1 MCGDMKVLKGIFFF
15 IMGLIAAGC
24 AVILICALNP
34 SLTAMLAERVESIN
48 AAQSGQNGQGGG
60 LGGLFQD
67 GERQPDAGMSDTGQP
82 GINSDWLEGQSGY
95 EQPEGTPVEI
105 PDSVSGRMGYEPVQE
120 EAQEIDDA
128 EADDLSETET
138 LGDTGSNLTFDAES
152 YPYYAMLEPD
162 MQQIYSQIYAN
173 AMSLTASFTPVTP
186 VSVSQVKTVFEA
198 VYNDHPELFWL
209 DTGYSC
215 KYLRSGRCAEITLK
229 FNETADNLEEAGVAF
244 REAAGGITAHAQT
257 LENAFEKEK
266 YVHDALMELAEY
278 DLAAPMN
285 QSAYSALVG
294 GRSVCAGYARAFQY
308 MMQQLGIPC
317 YYCTGY
323 AGEDHAWNIV
333 KLDGAYY
340 NVDVT
345 WDDTEDSNYN
355 YFNKSDSEYA
365 STHRRTGLS
374 VYLPAC
380 EGGGTEPAP
389 EGTAGGEENASDVTD
404 TGAADISGLINPN
417 PIKPMEWQSKVVI
430 DPVPPQPTAEER
442 MQENLNKAGITE
454 DQVRD
459 TIQEYYE
466 DCEKLLKGVG
476 KGDRQFVTV
485 IPESLWSSVE
495 RAYNNGDYRKGY
507 AEKALKDMGAT
518 DFVIQ
523 LQVERLGGGYYRIYH
538 NVYTE

>member
-1 MCGDMKVLKGIFFF
+1 
-15 IMGLIAAGC
+15 
-24 AVILICALNP
+24 
-34 SLTAMLAERVESIN
+34 
-48 AAQSGQNGQGGG
+48 
-60 LGGLFQD
+60 
-67 GERQPDAGMSDTGQP
+67 
-82 GINSDWLEGQSGY
+82 
-95 EQPEGTPVEI
+95 
-105 PDSVSGRMGYEPVQE
+105 
-120 EAQEIDDA
+120 
-128 EADDLSETET
+128 
-138 LGDTGSNLTFDAES
+138 
-152 YPYYAMLEPD
+152 
-162 MQQIYSQIYAN
+162 
-173 AMSLTASFTPVTP
+173 
-186 VSVSQVKTVFEA
+186 
-198 VYNDHPELFWL
+198 
-209 DTGYSC
+209 
-215 KYLRSGRCAEITLK
+215 
-229 FNETADNLEEAGVAF
+229 
-244 REAAGGITAHAQT
+244 
-257 LENAFEKEK
+257 
-266 YVHDALMELAEY
+266 
-278 DLAAPMN
+278 
-285 QSAYSALVG
+285 
-294 GRSVCAGYARAFQY
+294 

-459 TIQEYYE
+459 TMQEYYE